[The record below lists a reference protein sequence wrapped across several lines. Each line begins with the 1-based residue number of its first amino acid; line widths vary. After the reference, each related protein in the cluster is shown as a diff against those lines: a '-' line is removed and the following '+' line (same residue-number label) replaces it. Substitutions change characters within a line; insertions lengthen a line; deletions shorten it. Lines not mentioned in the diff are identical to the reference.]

1 MQVVAGIELRQE
13 VIGICWIAHNLVEI
27 DHRIKV
33 ARCPNPLVDHL
44 AVGLSCR
51 SRKIK
56 TRAHERQDRTAC
68 HPYAVG
74 ASTLDDLLV
83 RAEDV
88 IDQLLVFGRRGLSA
102 SAQHTDIINTL
113 QNDQGTYSGL
123 RYYVV
128 VKARQRI
135 GSQAVQQKAITAN
148 PLIQYRDR
156 STLRDRLQSPGKKVW
171 PAIVPVGC
179 GTVPVGD

>member
-1 MQVVAGIELRQE
+1 MQVVAGIELRPE

-33 ARCPNPLVDHL
+33 ARRPNPLVDHL

-68 HPYAVG
+68 HPDAVG

-88 IDQLLVFGRRGLSA
+88 IDQLLVFGWRGLSTSTNIPISLIPSRTIKERTPA
-102 SAQHTDIINTL
+102 C
-113 QNDQGTYSGL
+113 
-123 RYYVV
+123 
-128 VKARQRI
+128 
-135 GSQAVQQKAITAN
+135 AITSSLKRAKALG
-148 PLIQYRDR
+148 PRPSSKRRFPPI
-156 STLRDRLQSPGKKVW
+156 P
-171 PAIVPVGC
+171 
-179 GTVPVGD
+179 